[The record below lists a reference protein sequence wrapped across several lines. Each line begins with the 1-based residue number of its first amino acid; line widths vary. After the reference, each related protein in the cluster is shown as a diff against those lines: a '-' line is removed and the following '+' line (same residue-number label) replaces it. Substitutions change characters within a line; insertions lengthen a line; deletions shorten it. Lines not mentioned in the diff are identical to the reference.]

1 MRIVHSPPNSVP
13 DSSSVPPAAAR
24 ARAFAGAFERWAA
37 LPLRVHAGCLLVLMV
52 VPLLRWWPMVTETQ
66 IPLGDEVAYFNA
78 FKLVAAGE
86 SPFEEPDYLYPS
98 VFAYAGAWSLVHLGQ
113 TFTDAL
119 LQALNLLG
127 LATVIW
133 CSMAWLPW
141 SVPRRLLGGAVFI
154 LLAPQVRYSV
164 EFNNF
169 SLAVAGMMVG
179 GLLLVSW
186 RPLVAGLLLGGSVA
200 LKPVAPMA
208 VGCLL
213 FARWEDHARRRWL
226 AAVTAMLVAAA
237 LVLLFPHLDELLA
250 LTDTERVAATISLHR
265 FPKLF
270 GFELNALWV
279 SAPLALAA
287 AALVA
292 RRRLGRARFLCFAL
306 TASIA
311 VTPLVWSHTLV
322 VLLPLEVLA
331 LAVAADRWVLLRRA
345 PTASR
350 TIPPWLEPVG
360 VVLAVVAIQLSA
372 GAGSIGDQSVLLQLF
387 GAGVPA
393 LSPFIL
399 LAYLLRTTEPF

>member
-1 MRIVHSPPNSVP
+1 MRTVHTVPSSIPGSPSAA
-13 DSSSVPPAAAR
+13 SAAAR
-24 ARAFAGAFERWAA
+24 ARAFGDAFDRWAR
-37 LPLRVHAGCLLVLMV
+37 LPLRVHAGCLLVLML

-78 FKLVAAGE
+78 FELVAAGE

-98 VFAYAGAWSLVHLGQ
+98 VFAYAGAWSLVHLGR

-127 LATVIW
+127 LASAIW
-133 CSMAWLPW
+133 CSMAWLSW
-141 SVPRRLLGGAVFI
+141 TVPRRLMAGAAFI

-169 SLAVAGMMVG
+169 SLAVAGMVLG
-179 GLLLVSW
+179 GLLLVSR
-186 RPLVAGLLLGGSVA
+186 RPLVAGLLLGSSVA

-213 FARWEDHARRRWL
+213 FARREGHPRRRWL
-226 AAVTAMLVAAA
+226 AAAAAILVAAG

-250 LTDTERVAATISLHR
+250 LTDTDRVAATISLHR

-270 GFELNALWV
+270 GFEVNALWI

-287 AALVA
+287 LAVVA
-292 RRRLGRARFLCFAL
+292 RHLLGRARFLCFAV
-306 TASIA
+306 TASVA

-331 LAVAADRWVLLRRA
+331 LAVAADRWAILREKPPGSSLL
-345 PTASR
+345 PH
-350 TIPPWLEPVG
+350 WLEPALVA
-360 VVLAVVAIQLSA
+360 LAVAAIQLSA

-387 GAGVPA
+387 GAGIPA
-393 LSPFIL
+393 VAPLAL
-399 LAYLLRTTEPF
+399 LAYLLGTTEPF